1 MILKSKIFKS
11 GNSKAIRL
19 PKSLGFDSDEVLLKK
34 IDDGIVLIEENKKDI
49 FWNKWWNSFEK
60 TNLQRI
66 QGNQKRE
73 ELFWCIY
80 LILISVFI

>member
-34 IDDGIVLIEENKKDI
+34 IDDGIILIEKNKKDI

-66 QGNQKRE
+66 QGNQKRK
-73 ELFWCIY
+73 ELF
-80 LILISVFI
+80 